1 MTMKNYLLFCM
12 IACAGM
18 FFSCNDKSGS
28 DDPFYA
34 YDPSKPTTL
43 LSFYPDSGVF
53 QEKVMLLGE
62 NLPTDVEN
70 VRVYFNHRPA
80 AVIGSTGKR
89 MYVQAPRLPGD
100 TCTIS
105 VVVADKDS
113 LVYPDPFYYF
123 ASITVTTIAG
133 NGNGTDYRD
142 GDLSNC
148 QFAPRYICVDKDN
161 NIFVT
166 TRDIS
171 TDATNTRNICRID
184 EKNNE
189 LVSIA
194 KGVTAN
200 IPAADPETGAITIA
214 TETTVG
220 SYYSLDPRELWAPR
234 IREAR
239 WPENVPRP
247 ANGYK
252 HCMVVNPD
260 DGYVYTRY
268 YYGQVV
274 KINPQTFD
282 MDVVAT
288 TPQGDSYGMT
298 FNPQYPGILFI
309 SMWSNGG
316 EGYANSIFTLDL
328 NDPAPTSTIKRLTAP
343 IASGGHRDGPID
355 AAQFRQPSQIF
366 CDGDGN
372 MYVADY
378 GNHCIRRITPELMVE
393 TVLGIPGTAGWKD
406 GGREEALFR
415 YPRGIGIAQDGTVY
429 VADNGNNRVRKLSIN

>member
-1 MTMKNYLLFCM
+1 MNKEKCILFCM
-12 IACAGM
+12 IACAGI
-18 FFSCNDKSGS
+18 FFSCNDKGGS
-28 DDPFYA
+28 EDPFYA

-43 LSFYPDSGVF
+43 LSFYPDSGIF

-113 LVYPDPFYYF
+113 LIYPDPFYYF

-142 GDLSNC
+142 GDLSNS
-148 QFAPRYICVDKDN
+148 QLAPRYICVDKDD

-166 TRDIS
+166 TRAEGSDYS
-171 TDATNTRNICRID
+171 TRNICRID

-194 KGVTAN
+194 KSVTAN

-234 IREAR
+234 TREAR
-239 WPENVPRP
+239 WPEGVPRP

-252 HCMVVNPD
+252 HCMVVNHD

-282 MDVVAT
+282 MDIVAT

-316 EGYANSIFTLDL
+316 EGYANSIFSLDL
-328 NDPAPTSTIKRLTAP
+328 RDPDPSGTIKRLTAP
-343 IASGGHRDGPID
+343 IASGGHRDGPVNV
-355 AAQFRQPSQIF
+355 AQFLQPAQIYS
-366 CDGDGN
+366 DGDGN

-393 TVLGIPGTAGWKD
+393 TALGMPGTAGWKD
-406 GGREEALFR
+406 GGKDDALFR
-415 YPRGIGIAQDGTVY
+415 NPRGIGIATDGTIY